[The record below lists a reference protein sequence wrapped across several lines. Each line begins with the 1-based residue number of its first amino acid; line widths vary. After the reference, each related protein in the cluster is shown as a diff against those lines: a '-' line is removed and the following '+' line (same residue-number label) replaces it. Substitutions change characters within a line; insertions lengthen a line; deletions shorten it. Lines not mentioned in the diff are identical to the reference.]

1 MFTAIECGTV
11 GSMPIRSYTAS
22 QWPTAST
29 IGWATPFIKLVSE
42 DGFVARFV
50 HCSRR
55 YFGANRRV
63 RDDDDDIVVVV
74 GVETVRRSAA
84 ELNGPNMERD
94 VIRGTCGWPWPSSSS
109 IPTGKSMERSSLSVM
124 SAFTKINCGEPPGEL
139 PSREDS
145 DSAEDVVSG
154 VAGLERVGG
163 ARSVTLRAPRICSSN
178 CAKSSHKPRKLADTS
193 IFLSGS
199 LCWHRRSCAVATG
212 TVKGSATSDNDRY
225 LGGGT
230 SGGGRPAYVDQVFTD
245 KYLGHNESV

>member
-1 MFTAIECGTV
+1 MFTDIECGTV
-11 GSMPIRSYTAS
+11 WSMPIRSYTAS
-22 QWPTAST
+22 QWLTASP
-29 IGWATPFIKLVSE
+29 IGRATPFIRLVSE
-42 DGFVARFV
+42 DGFVARRV

-63 RDDDDDIVVVV
+63 RDTDDDDDDDDIVVVA

-94 VIRGTCGWPWPSSSS
+94 GIRGTCGWPWPSSAS

-124 SAFTKINCGEPPGEL
+124 FAFTKTNCGEPPGEL

-145 DSAEDVVSG
+145 DSAEDVVAG
-154 VAGLERVGG
+154 VAGLERVGV

-212 TVKGSATSDNDRY
+212 TVEALRPATRSIV
-225 LGGGT
+225 GGGGK

-245 KYLGHNESV
+245 